1 MKIGPVSAIIELL
14 KTCWVT
20 LKQIFQLLI
29 HDLYKELQILF
40 DNVDV
45 LPKIAGML
53 YCITYWCTHHSILK
67 TAEFMSVYTF
77 LYQPV
82 RKTDAEWFTLIFTG
96 LHVWAVH
103 LDRLMSCVCL
113 IFAGSHF
120 SCVTCYSECKY
131 WSMNNNDDNNKHV
144 YKSTNPLPL

>member
-1 MKIGPVSAIIELL
+1 MRIGPVNAIIELL
-14 KTCWVT
+14 KTCWVST
-20 LKQIFQLLI
+20 KTNISAT
-29 HDLYKELQILF
+29 YTWPLQRVTDPF